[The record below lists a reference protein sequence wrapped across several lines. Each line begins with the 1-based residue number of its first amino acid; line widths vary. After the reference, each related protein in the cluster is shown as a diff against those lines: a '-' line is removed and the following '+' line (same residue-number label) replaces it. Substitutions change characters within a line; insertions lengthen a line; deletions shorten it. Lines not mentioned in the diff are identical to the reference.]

1 MRHAKSIKLTTEV
14 VPVIAEG
21 SAPATAKGVEIWTDG
36 ACKGNPGPGGW
47 GALLRYGDHEKEL
60 FGGLLDTT
68 NNRMEL
74 IAVIEALASLK
85 ERCRVVVHT
94 DSQYVKNGISEWMAN
109 WVRRG
114 WRTSDNK
121 PVKNVDL
128 WKRLSAETARHDV
141 EWRWVRGHAGDPG
154 NERADELANRGVES
168 ARTRGKSGAGEGN

>member
-1 MRHAKSIKLTTEV
+1 MRHAKSIKLATPV
-14 VPVIAEG
+14 VP
-21 SAPATAKGVEIWTDG
+21 PAGDGLALPASKTVEIWTDG

-60 FGGLLDTT
+60 FGGERDTT

-74 IAVIEALASLK
+74 MAVIEALASLK

-94 DSQYVKNGISEWMAN
+94 DSQYVKNGICEWMRN

-121 PVKNVDL
+121 PVKIVDL
-128 WKRLSAETARHDV
+128 WQRLAAEAARHEID
-141 EWRWVRGHAGDPG
+141 WRWVRGHAGDAG
-154 NERADELANRGVES
+154 NERADELANRGVVE
-168 ARTRGKSGAGEGN
+168 AAWLQRKSSLPR

>member
-1 MRHAKSIKLTTEV
+1 MRHARSIKLATQA
-14 VPVIAEG
+14 VPPVGEG
-21 SAPATAKGVEIWTDG
+21 SAPAAAKIVEIWTDG

-47 GALLRYGDHEKEL
+47 GALLRYGQHEKEL
-60 FGGLLDTT
+60 WGGQSATT

-74 IAVIEALASLK
+74 TAVIEALASLK

-94 DSQYVKNGISEWMAN
+94 DSQYVKNGILEWMAQ
-109 WVRRG
+109 WIRRG

-128 WKRLSAETARHDV
+128 WQKLSAQAARHDI

-154 NERADELANRGVES
+154 NERADELANRGVDDVML
-168 ARTRGKSGAGEGN
+168 K